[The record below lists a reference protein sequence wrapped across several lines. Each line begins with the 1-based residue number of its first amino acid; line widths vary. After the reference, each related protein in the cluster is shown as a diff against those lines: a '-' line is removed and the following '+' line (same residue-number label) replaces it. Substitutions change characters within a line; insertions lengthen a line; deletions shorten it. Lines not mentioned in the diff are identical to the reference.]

1 MTLSTNHLQGLVTVL
16 GEHGDQSVVA
26 RTGSDHLLVTL
37 VKNSQLTL
45 KSTLTLLTFLRYA
58 TN

>member
-26 RTGSDHLLVTL
+26 PTGSDHVAVTL
-37 VKNSQLTL
+37 VKKSQLTL
-45 KSTLTLLTFLRYA
+45 KSILTLLTFLR
-58 TN
+58 